1 MQKRNVLMSEKIK
14 IGLFGV
20 GHLGKIHLKCLLEL
34 HEVFEFIGFYDPNS
48 NNAAEVVENF
58 GVKFFENEAELME
71 SCDAIDIVAPTNFH
85 FELAMNAIE
94 KGKHFFIE
102 KPLCSTVQEAY
113 AILSSAKKR
122 QIKGQVG
129 FVERFN
135 PAFTSLNGHEISP
148 KFIEAHR
155 MSVFNPRG
163 TDVSVVLDLMIHD
176 LDILLKL
183 VDAPVYKI
191 YANGV
196 AVLSETEDIAN
207 ARIEFENGTVANI
220 TASRISMKPM
230 RKFRL
235 FQPDAYISMDFL
247 DKKTEII
254 RLLDSNESTC
264 ENLMELET
272 GRGKKYLEFE
282 IPETEPVNAIK
293 TELKL
298 FADSIIQNKETSVP
312 LYDGVIAL
320 ELAHDILAEIEK
332 NRKNQNAKS

>member
-1 MQKRNVLMSEKIK
+1 MSKKIK

-34 HEVFEFIGFYDPNS
+34 KDVFEFIGFYDPDKKTS
-48 NNAAEVVENF
+48 EEVAKTF
-58 GVKFFENEAELME
+58 AVKSFDSEESLLA
-71 SCDAIDIVAPTNFH
+71 SCDAVDIVAPTVYH
-85 FELAMNAIE
+85 YALAIKAIE
-94 KGKHFFIE
+94 NSKDIFIE
-102 KPLCSTVQEAY
+102 KPICSTPKEAN
-113 AILSSAKKR
+113 AILKAAKKYGV
-122 QIKGQVG
+122 KGQVG

-135 PAFTSLNGHEISP
+135 PAFLSLVGQEIKP

-155 MSVFNPRG
+155 LSVFNPRG

-220 TASRISMKPM
+220 TASRISMKQM

-235 FQPDAYISMDFL
+235 FQNDAYISMDFL

-254 RLLDSNESTC
+254 RLKDSNESGR
-264 ENLMELET
+264 EDLMELET
-272 GRGKKYLEFE
+272 STGKKYLEFE
-282 IPETEPVNAIK
+282 MPESSAINAIK

-298 FADSIIQNKETSVP
+298 FAESIIQNKETSVP

-332 NRKNQNAKS
+332 NRKIQHL

>member
-1 MQKRNVLMSEKIK
+1 MSKKIK

-34 HEVFEFIGFYDPNS
+34 KDVFEFIGFYDPDKKTS
-48 NNAAEVVENF
+48 EEVAKTF
-58 GVKFFENEAELME
+58 AVKSFDSEESLLA
-71 SCDAIDIVAPTNFH
+71 SCDAVDIVAPTVYH
-85 FELAMNAIE
+85 YALAIKAIE
-94 KGKHFFIE
+94 NSKDIFIE
-102 KPLCSTVQEAY
+102 KPICSTPKEAN
-113 AILSSAKKR
+113 AILKAAKKYGV
-122 QIKGQVG
+122 KGQVG

-135 PAFTSLNGHEISP
+135 PAFLSLVGQEIKP

-155 MSVFNPRG
+155 LSVFNPRG

-220 TASRISMKPM
+220 TASRISMKQM

-235 FQPDAYISMDFL
+235 FQNDAYISMDFL

-254 RLLDSNESTC
+254 RLKDSNESGR
-264 ENLMELET
+264 EDLMELET
-272 GRGKKYLEFE
+272 STGKKYLEFE
-282 IPETEPVNAIK
+282 IPESSAINAIK

-298 FADSIIQNKETSVP
+298 FAESIIQNKETSVP

-332 NRKNQNAKS
+332 NRKIQHL

>member
-1 MQKRNVLMSEKIK
+1 MSKKIK

-34 HEVFEFIGFYDPNS
+34 KDVFEFIGFYDPDKKTS
-48 NNAAEVVENF
+48 EEVAKAF
-58 GVKFFENEAELME
+58 AVKSFDSEESLLA
-71 SCDAIDIVAPTNFH
+71 SCDAVDIVAPTVYH
-85 FELAMNAIE
+85 YTLAIKAIE
-94 KGKHFFIE
+94 NSKDIFIE
-102 KPLCSTVQEAY
+102 KPICSTPKEAN
-113 AILSSAKKR
+113 AILKAAKKYGV
-122 QIKGQVG
+122 KGQVG

-135 PAFTSLNGHEISP
+135 PAFLSLVGQEIKP

-155 MSVFNPRG
+155 LSVFNPRG

-220 TASRISMKPM
+220 TASRISMKQM

-235 FQPDAYISMDFL
+235 FQNDAYISMDFL

-254 RLLDSNESTC
+254 RLKDSNESGR
-264 ENLMELET
+264 EDLMELET
-272 GRGKKYLEFE
+272 STGKKYLEFE
-282 IPETEPVNAIK
+282 MPESSAINAIK

-298 FADSIIQNKETSVP
+298 FAESIIQNKETSVP

-332 NRKNQNAKS
+332 NRKIQHL

>member
-1 MQKRNVLMSEKIK
+1 MSKKIK

-34 HEVFEFIGFYDPNS
+34 KDVFEFIGFYDPDKKIS
-48 NNAAEVVENF
+48 EEVAKTYA
-58 GVKFFENEAELME
+58 VKSFDSEESLLD
-71 SCDAIDIVAPTNFH
+71 SCDAVDIVAPTVYH
-85 FELAMNAIE
+85 YALAIKAIE
-94 KGKHFFIE
+94 NSKDIFIE
-102 KPLCSTVQEAY
+102 KPICSTPKEAN
-113 AILSSAKKR
+113 AILKAAKKYGV
-122 QIKGQVG
+122 KGQVG

-135 PAFTSLNGHEISP
+135 PAFLSLVGQEIKP

-155 MSVFNPRG
+155 LSVFNPRG

-220 TASRISMKPM
+220 TASRISMKQM

-235 FQPDAYISMDFL
+235 FQNDAYISMDFL

-254 RLLDSNESTC
+254 RLKDSNESGC
-264 ENLMELET
+264 EDLMELET
-272 GRGKKYLEFE
+272 STGKKYLEFE
-282 IPETEPVNAIK
+282 MPESSAINAIK

-298 FADSIIQNKETSVP
+298 FAESIIQNKETSVP

-332 NRKNQNAKS
+332 NRKIQHL